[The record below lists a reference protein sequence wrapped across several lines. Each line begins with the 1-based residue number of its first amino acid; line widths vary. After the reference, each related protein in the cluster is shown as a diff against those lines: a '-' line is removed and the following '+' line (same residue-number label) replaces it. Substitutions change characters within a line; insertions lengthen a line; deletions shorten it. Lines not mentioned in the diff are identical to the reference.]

1 MKYWKIINL
10 LDSKANWTPKYEAE
24 ICIEVNNNTKTGSY
38 ETADQIKFK
47 TAMPKSCFCDYSDTY
62 ILVKR
67 ITGVETDVIP
77 IQVDKTGEKV
87 IF

>member
-1 MKYWKIINL
+1 
-10 LDSKANWTPKYEAE
+10 
-24 ICIEVNNNTKTGSY
+24 
-38 ETADQIKFK
+38 
-47 TAMPKSCFCDYSDTY
+47 MPKSCFCDYSDTY

-77 IQVDKTGEKV
+77 MQVDKTGEKV